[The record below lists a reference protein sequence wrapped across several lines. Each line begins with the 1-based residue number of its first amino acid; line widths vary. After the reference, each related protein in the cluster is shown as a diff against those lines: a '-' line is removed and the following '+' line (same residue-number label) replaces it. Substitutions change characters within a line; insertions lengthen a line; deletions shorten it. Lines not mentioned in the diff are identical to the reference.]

1 MTSLIHNRWI
11 YVVHRLIILTLTYVY
26 VADDY
31 SIAVAVEEVISLWV
45 AIDDDGDASLRERQ
59 RRIHSL
65 CTGRGKK
72 INDTR
77 N

>member
-1 MTSLIHNRWI
+1 MNRRTI
-11 YVVHRLIILTLTYVY
+11 LILTYIY

-59 RRIHSL
+59 RRVHTL
-65 CTGRGKK
+65 CTGQGEK